1 MLDGEVLTFW
11 YNILLKVNPGWTT
24 THLPLIRPM
33 GLHNIYAGEQ
43 GVTRNEETW
52 AKVLRQNVRLAK
64 FRWGQRAKINE
75 LQTGIESEIVG
86 KLK

>member
-33 GLHNIYAGEQ
+33 GLHNIYAGE
-43 GVTRNEETW
+43 
-52 AKVLRQNVRLAK
+52 
-64 FRWGQRAKINE
+64 
-75 LQTGIESEIVG
+75 
-86 KLK
+86 